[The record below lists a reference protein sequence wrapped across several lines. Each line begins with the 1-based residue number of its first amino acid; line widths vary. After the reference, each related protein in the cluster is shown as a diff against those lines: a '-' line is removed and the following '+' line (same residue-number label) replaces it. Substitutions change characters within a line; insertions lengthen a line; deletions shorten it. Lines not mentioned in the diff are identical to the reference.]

1 MAYTGMMTTY
11 TNTNNQRRTVTDRLV
26 LASPYDIA
34 AIQALGLDNTAK
46 FKFVDTP
53 GVQYTWYEDTYV
65 PNNDTLAAAI
75 ASSSATSVSV
85 STISIYQP
93 GDVIK
98 VDDEYMWVSSTN
110 NGASLTVTRGFG
122 GTTATTHNS
131 GAEVKILY
139 SARTEG
145 AVADDSPYSEITQN
159 TNYSTILEYTVS
171 AARSDMRIKRYGMS
185 DIIEYYIDKGMD
197 MLKERLNRIAYYGKK
212 SSNPRSSG
220 GFNEF
225 IATNV
230 VNLSGA
236 SLTRKHL
243 DDMLERIFSYGGNP
257 DLILCSTWA
266 RRKINSFFEPFITTE
281 RDERVGG
288 MRIDTLE
295 HPFGGVPIT
304 IVTDRH
310 CQQDYLYLIDRRYA
324 GYITIDPFFYEP
336 LAKTGDSEQGQ
347 IVGEYGFVVQ
357 FEKAHGILKG
367 FSTTS

>member
-1 MAYTGMMTTY
+1 MMTTY
-11 TNTNNQRRTVTDRLV
+11 TNTVNQRRTVTDRLV

-65 PNNDTLAAAI
+65 QSNDTLSENITSA
-75 ASSSATSVSV
+75 ATSISV

-98 VDDEYMWVSSTN
+98 IDDEYMWVSSTN
-110 NGASLTVTRGFG
+110 NSTVLTVTRGFG
-122 GTTATTHNS
+122 NTTAATHNS
-131 GAEVKILY
+131 GAEINILY
-139 SARTEG
+139 SARREG
-145 AVADDSPYSEITQN
+145 ADADDSPYSEITQN
-159 TNYSTILEYTVS
+159 TNYSTIFEYKVQ
-171 AARSDMRIKRYGMS
+171 AARSDMRIKRYGMT
-185 DIIEYYIDKGMD
+185 DIVDYYIDKGMD
-197 MLKERLNRIAYYGKK
+197 MLKERLDRLAYYGKK

-220 GFNEF
+220 GLNEF
-225 IATNV
+225 ITTNV
-230 VNLSGA
+230 VNLSNA

-243 DDMLERIFSYGGNP
+243 DDMLERIYSYGGSP

-266 RRKINSFFEPFITTE
+266 RRKINSFFESFISTE

-288 MRIDTLE
+288 MRIDVLE
-295 HPFGGVPIT
+295 HPFGGEPIN
-304 IVTDRH
+304 IITDRH
-310 CQQDYLYLIDRRYA
+310 CQKDYLYLLDRRYV

-336 LAKTGDSEQGQ
+336 LAKTGDSESGQ
-347 IVGEYGFVVQ
+347 IIGEYGFVVQ

-367 FSTTS
+367 FSITS